1 MTTPGQQVIQLATAC
16 NATTVSNG
24 ARHDSNYTRAWRLFV
39 ECVDREHS
47 NGVLLPGDKYLTR
60 ENVDFFLATEV
71 TKMMNF
77 VQNQQAGLPTGC
89 RSMETYWS
97 IQHLQIL

>member
-39 ECVDREHS
+39 ECVDRERS
-47 NGVLLPGDKYLTR
+47 NGVLFPGDKYLTR
-60 ENVDFFLATEV
+60 ENVVFFL
-71 TKMMNF
+71 
-77 VQNQQAGLPTGC
+77 QQK
-89 RSMETYWS
+89 
-97 IQHLQIL
+97 LQR